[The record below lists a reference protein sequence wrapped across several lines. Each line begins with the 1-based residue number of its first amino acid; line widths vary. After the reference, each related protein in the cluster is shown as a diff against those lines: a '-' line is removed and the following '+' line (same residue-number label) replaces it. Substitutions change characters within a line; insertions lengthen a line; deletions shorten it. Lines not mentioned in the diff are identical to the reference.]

1 MHNYTNYT
9 NNFTFANLSSTI
21 MYDQFQE
28 YLDNQMFIPLIIVLW
43 LLLDLNH
50 KWNKSLGAFKSF
62 KEHSADEIFTLQ
74 KLLARDDTVGDS
86 IGNTLCPCCA
96 NAAVTTLPVFHPIA
110 KCPHDTMMDTFRDG
124 MIAEMKALMKEK
136 HKASSDDFIKLMALM
151 KEKRTTEEESAEM
164 FKKMDSLCCCGG
176 KLHAFG
182 RTGCCKM

>member
-1 MHNYTNYT
+1 MSNYTNYT
-9 NNFTFANLSSTI
+9 NNFTFANFSSTI

-28 YLDNQMFIPLIIVLW
+28 YLDIPLFIPLIIVSW
-43 LLLDLNH
+43 LLLNVNH
-50 KWNKSLGAFKSF
+50 QWNKSIMAFKSF
-62 KEHSADEIFTLQ
+62 KEQSADEIFTLQ

-96 NAAVTTLPVFHPIA
+96 NAAVTTLPVPKIA
-110 KCPHDTMMDTFRDG
+110 KCPCDMMTSAFRDE

-136 HKASSDDFIKLMALM
+136 RKASSEDFLKLMALM
-151 KEKRTTEEESAEM
+151 KEKRNTEEESAEM
-164 FKKMDSLCCCGG
+164 FKKKDSLCCCGG